1 MSWTIPHRLPFTPS
15 RRKHCSRLSVRFC
28 PLCADLFY
36 CYKVLFGYTDL
47 EASDFFEMAPLSTT
61 RGHTYKLYKKRSFAV
76 VRQKFFTERIV
87 NI

>member
-1 MSWTIPHRLPFTPS
+1 
-15 RRKHCSRLSVRFC
+15 
-28 PLCADLFY
+28 
-36 CYKVLFGYTDL
+36 VLFGYTDL

-87 NI
+87 NFRIIYLIVSISVLLQVFHAVLNVSLSLTI